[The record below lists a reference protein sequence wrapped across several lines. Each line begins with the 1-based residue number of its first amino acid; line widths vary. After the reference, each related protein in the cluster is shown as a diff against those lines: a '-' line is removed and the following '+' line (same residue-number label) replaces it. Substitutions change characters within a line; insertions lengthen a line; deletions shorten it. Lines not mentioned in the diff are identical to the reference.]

1 MDAENQAHGAAGNL
15 VDGHAPSRSQPSV
28 PWQIWVVVVLLGLE
42 GLGNLLSIPDQPIA
56 AYWFLAKVL
65 FITGLLKGW
74 RFVYILFLII
84 AGYHVIGFL
93 GINIVASMLTLL
105 MVGLVLSARDYYFPK

>member
-1 MDAENQAHGAAGNL
+1 MNVENQVPSTAENLDSEQSSVNS
-15 VDGHAPSRSQPSV
+15 PSSV

-42 GLGNLLSIPDQPIA
+42 GLGNLLSVLDQPIA
-56 AYWFLAKVL
+56 LYWLLAKVL

-74 RFVYILFLII
+74 RWVYFLFLII

-93 GINIVASMLTLL
+93 GINIVAVLVNLL
-105 MVGLVLSARDYYFPK
+105 MVGLVFSARSYFFEK